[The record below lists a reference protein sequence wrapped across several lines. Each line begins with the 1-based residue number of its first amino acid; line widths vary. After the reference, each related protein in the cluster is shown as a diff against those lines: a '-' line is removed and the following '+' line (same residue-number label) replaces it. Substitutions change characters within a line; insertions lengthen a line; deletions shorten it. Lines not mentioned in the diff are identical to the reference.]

1 MPAIAFLFDGTDL
14 QFSDYDLAYQLIFSE
29 VLIHARE
36 SRFHLREGSILLS
49 RFSYR
54 TSAVERSTKGKR
66 HSVSHTETDDKEL
79 RKTLAVTFT
88 DSATSQFYRL
98 NEDTFAWT
106 LLSVPVES
114 ITVTELPI
122 ACAERV
128 HRGLSERCKAF
139 LGCFEVD
146 KGDPLALTLAVN
158 GLIPCLTY
166 ADGVLA
172 RIVPFDHSPDDE
184 YESAWA
190 NDLTFGSVELTTE
203 KPEYIPGETLSPM
216 GCASSK
222 VLRSRGRVAHG
233 ENVLSALREQLDSA
247 KGRTDAAVTFGKKE
261 FGSPR
266 AEVRKIRNYCL
277 NEEHIDGKHK
287 AVLFQRLL
295 GITAANWYVLAEQL
309 AGGIEQ
315 ELVNR
320 PKKTNWGVQYESRIP
335 VTGPNGVTKIVTS
348 GWIIRENE
356 APFLTSAYIEEGAE
370 ADKPSA
376 LAHLLISDIDAP
388 DFFDRLFQT
397 AHAHAM
403 DASDNWTPTPM
414 WLEGYDKPI
423 AEGLI
428 GSAWV
433 ELPSG
438 ISPFARWLRKN
449 KLSSAYS
456 KSRRILA
463 RSGSQSVEKDRKYAE
478 AFAQVLRLNGL
489 ACEVGS
495 RLS

>member
-1 MPAIAFLFDGTDL
+1 
-14 QFSDYDLAYQLIFSE
+14 
-29 VLIHARE
+29 
-36 SRFHLREGSILLS
+36 
-49 RFSYR
+49 
-54 TSAVERSTKGKR
+54 
-66 HSVSHTETDDKEL
+66 
-79 RKTLAVTFT
+79 LAVTFT
-88 DSATSQFYRL
+88 DSATSKFHLL
-98 NEDTFAWT
+98 NKGT
-106 LLSVPVES
+106 LPWILLTVPVES

-122 ACAERV
+122 ACAKRV
-128 HRGLSERCKAF
+128 HRGLSKGCKAF

-166 ADGVLA
+166 ADAVLA
-172 RIVPFDHSPDDE
+172 RIVPFDHAPDDE
-184 YESAWA
+184 YESTWA
-190 NDLTFGSVELTTE
+190 NDLTFDSVELTIDT
-203 KPEYIPGETLSPM
+203 PEYIPGETISSM
-216 GCASSK
+216 GLASSK
-222 VLRSRGRVAHG
+222 VLRSRARVAHG

-247 KGRTDAAVTFGKKE
+247 KGRNDVAVTFGKKE

-266 AEVRKIRNYCL
+266 ADVRKIRDYCL

-309 AGGIEQ
+309 AGGIGQ

-320 PKKTNWGVQYESRIP
+320 PEKTNWGVQYESRIP

-376 LAHLLISDIDAP
+376 LARLLICAIDAP

-397 AHAHAM
+397 ARSHAM

-414 WLEGYDKPI
+414 WIEGYDEPI

-438 ISPFARWLRKN
+438 KAPFARWLRKQ
-449 KLSSAYS
+449 KLCSANS
-456 KSRRILA
+456 KNRRIPA
-463 RSGSQSVEKDRKYAE
+463 RSGSQSVEKDQRYAE
-478 AFAQVLRLNGL
+478 AFAQVLRLNGIT
-489 ACEVGS
+489 CEVGS
-495 RLS
+495 RLD